1 MRKTIILNLDDPDD
15 SVYHSILLLLSTRQT
30 DMGIEI
36 ITNPKDEMI
45 ISSELKIRQAERRAY
60 FKDSEIALTR
70 KEYDIL
76 LYLLQNINQ
85 VLTFTQIY
93 EYVWKEPDY
102 GTGQEVVSHH
112 VRSLRRKLYL
122 DKSSGCYLRT
132 VRGVGYSLEKQKS
145 CIGYPG
151 G

>member
-1 MRKTIILNLDDPDD
+1 MGKMIILKLDDPGDFI
-15 SVYHSILLLLSTRQT
+15 YNSIFSLLSAQST
-30 DMGIEI
+30 DIEI
-36 ITNPKDEMI
+36 VTTGTSEVL
-45 ISSELKIRQAERRAY
+45 ISPDLTVHQAERRVY

-132 VRGVGYSLEKQKS
+132 VRGFGYSLEKQKS